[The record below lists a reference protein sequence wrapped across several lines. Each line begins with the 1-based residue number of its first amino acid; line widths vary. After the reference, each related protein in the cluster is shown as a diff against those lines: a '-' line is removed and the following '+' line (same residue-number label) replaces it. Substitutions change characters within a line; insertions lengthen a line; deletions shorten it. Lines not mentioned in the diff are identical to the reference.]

1 MTPERWQQVGELYSA
16 ASELPAETRGAFL
29 RDACGGDEALRAE
42 VETLLASG
50 PAAGAFLN
58 AGAMADAAAMLTEAA
73 SDSLLG
79 RKLGRYTVL
88 ALVGAGGMGEVYRA
102 HDSRLHRDVAVK
114 VLAALT
120 TESETA
126 RQRFDR
132 EAQAVAALSHPNIRS
147 LYDIGEADGRVYAV
161 MEFLDGETL
170 RARLARG
177 PLASRKAIET
187 GAAVADGL
195 AAAHARGIVHRDLKP
210 ENIFI
215 TAGGQA
221 KVLDFGLAKTREP
234 VDASSRTLPG
244 TILGTA
250 SYMSPE
256 QVSGHTVDARS
267 DIFSLGCVL
276 YEMASG
282 RRAFARKTS
291 VETMTAILNDDAPDL
306 PADGGGLRRIVAH
319 CLEKQPE
326 ARFQSAQDL
335 AFALRSL
342 LSSTAPEK
350 TVSAPGHRFVW
361 PAIAAVF
368 LVTTLALW

>member
-1 MTPERWQQVGELYSA
+1 
-16 ASELPAETRGAFL
+16 AFM
-29 RDACGGDEALRAE
+29 
-42 VETLLASG
+42 
-50 PAAGAFLN
+50 N
-58 AGAMADAAAMLTEAA
+58 AGAIADAARLLADPGAESPVGT
-73 SDSLLG
+73 SLDHYEL
-79 RKLGRYTVL
+79 V
-88 ALVGAGGMGEVYRA
+88 AIVGAGGMGEVYRA
-102 HDSRLHRDVAVK
+102 HDPRLNRDVAIK
-114 VLAALT
+114 VLDALAT
-120 TESETA
+120 QSDSA
-126 RQRFDR
+126 RRRFHR

-187 GAAVADGL
+187 GAAIADGL
-195 AAAHARGIVHRDLKP
+195 AAAHACGIVHRDLKP

-215 TAGGQA
+215 TAGGHA

-234 VDASSRTLPG
+234 VDAGSRTLPG

-306 PADGGGLRRIVAH
+306 PAGGGDLRRIVAH

-342 LSSTAPEK
+342 LGSTAPEK

-368 LVTTLALW
+368 LIPTLALWVVHL

>member
-1 MTPERWQQVGELYSA
+1 
-16 ASELPAETRGAFL
+16 
-29 RDACGGDEALRAE
+29 
-42 VETLLASG
+42 
-50 PAAGAFLN
+50 
-58 AGAMADAAAMLTEAA
+58 
-73 SDSLLG
+73 
-79 RKLGRYTVL
+79 
-88 ALVGAGGMGEVYRA
+88 
-102 HDSRLHRDVAVK
+102 
-114 VLAALT
+114 
-120 TESETA
+120 
-126 RQRFDR
+126 
-132 EAQAVAALSHPNIRS
+132 
-147 LYDIGEADGRVYAV
+147 
-161 MEFLDGETL
+161 
-170 RARLARG
+170 
-177 PLASRKAIET
+177 
-187 GAAVADGL
+187 
-195 AAAHARGIVHRDLKP
+195 
-210 ENIFI
+210 
-215 TAGGQA
+215 
-221 KVLDFGLAKTREP
+221 
-234 VDASSRTLPG
+234 DASSRTLPG

-368 LVTTLALW
+368 LVTTLALWFVNFRPATLRPREVRFDISPADGTTVIGGAFALSPDGNRLAFVASSDETPPHSRLWIHSLDTGGSQLLSAAGDVIGVVPVWSPDGRYIAFVTDGAIRK